1 MEKKSSKEHSVVFL
15 VKGEKF
21 NLGERNSAIKFR
33 QKVQIYLVG
42 SVQTRSAHRLSSQL
56 FAAVSTPNIAELV
69 LLGFSVHK
77 HGFYGVSNTFCQEK
91 HQHFHADR
99 QLVTKKEISI
109 KINYENNVKR
119 PWPSGLVTPTSRVR
133 HSAGARI
140 FFFFFSLFLFFNK
153 TTWMR
158 VFSEINNCQQKQNK
172 KTKQKTKAKNRQNK
186 KGGSAFRLG

>member
-1 MEKKSSKEHSVVFL
+1 MEKKSSKEHSIVFL
-15 VKGEKF
+15 VEGEKF

-33 QKVQIYLVG
+33 QKVQICPVG

-69 LLGFSVHK
+69 LLVFSVHN
-77 HGFYGVSNTFCQEK
+77 HGFYGVSNTFCQGK

-119 PWPSGLVTPTSRVR
+119 PWPSGLVTGISRQR
-133 HSAGARI
+133 AGFDTQREQE
-140 FFFFFSLFLFFNK
+140 FFSFFSLFFFLIK
-153 TTWMR
+153 
-158 VFSEINNCQQKQNK
+158 
-172 KTKQKTKAKNRQNK
+172 
-186 KGGSAFRLG
+186 RLG